1 MVAAFDIPNE
11 TAACRCRRLR
21 RRGHRQLDGRIGMGT
36 VTIPGRTI
44 TVDPTESRIGSSIDL
59 TGTGWPTGTGAN
71 LVSLWYEGADGDLVQ
86 YASAITGNDGTWS
99 ESISVP
105 NDADVGMSHD
115 VEARATVGDDKD
127 NVKMDATHKTPDAVV
142 TLSSAQAQRGS
153 YVTVSGENFH
163 TFQTVEILI
172 VDSDVTP
179 SGLTTDAIGSFSGRV
194 LVPGLGLGTKNLK
207 VTVNEV
213 PVVEFLEIV
222 ATPATPVVTSNDP
235 ADVFASLIEAGVL
248 DAVWV
253 YNNDDGKYRGFIP
266 GASDSERALAET
278 LGIAPDRGERR
289 RHRVDQP
296 ERRRHL
302 PGQGVH
308 GGLEARHH
316 QLG

>member
-1 MVAAFDIPNE
+1 MA
-11 TAACRCRRLR
+11 RGRL
-21 RRGHRQLDGRIGMGT
+21 L
-36 VTIPGRTI
+36 
-44 TVDPTESRIGSSIDL
+44 SIL
-59 TGTGWPTGTGAN
+59 
-71 LVSLWYEGADGDLVQ
+71 
-86 YASAITGNDGTWS
+86 
-99 ESISVP
+99 VP
-105 NDADVGMSHD
+105 NDAGVGATHA
-115 VEARATVGDDKD
+115 VEAKATVGGGNED
-127 NVKMDATHKTPDAVV
+127 NVIDGSHKHPDAVV

-163 TFQTVEILI
+163 TFQTVKIEI
-172 VDSDVTP
+172 VDSNVTP
-179 SGLTTDAIGSFSGRV
+179 SGLTTDADGSFSGQV
-194 LVPGLGLGTKNLK
+194 LVPGLSLGNKNLK
-207 VTVNEV
+207 VTVNDV
-213 PVVEFLEIV
+213 PVVEFLEII
-222 ATPATPVVTSNDP
+222 ATAPAPTEPESTDP

-266 GASDSERALAET
+266 GASDTERALAET
-278 LGIAPDRGERR
+278 LGIAPDRGEPR